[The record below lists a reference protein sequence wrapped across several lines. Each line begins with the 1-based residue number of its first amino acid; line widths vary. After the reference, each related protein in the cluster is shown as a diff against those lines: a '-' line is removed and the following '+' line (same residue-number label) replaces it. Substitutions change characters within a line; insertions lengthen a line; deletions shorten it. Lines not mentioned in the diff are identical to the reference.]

1 MRVIENIFELEENL
15 QDSYVAIGT
24 FDGVHYGHQKLI
36 KNAVEKAKK
45 NGGKSVVFTFS
56 SHPMEL
62 IDISRA
68 PRVIN
73 TIEEKLYLLENM
85 GVDCVILQSFTK
97 EFANLTA
104 DEFADILKEK
114 VGSKEIFVGFNFSFG
129 EGGKSKTKDL
139 IRLGEERG
147 ILVYEIPAVYVD
159 GDLISS
165 TFLRNRILHAD
176 IAEINRY
183 LGHRFLIM
191 GEVVHG
197 KKIARELG
205 FPTANIKISTR
216 LYPKNGIYGARVKIE
231 GEDFYRD
238 GVVNIGVNPTLKPGE
253 KSVEVNI
260 LDFDEFIYGKIVAVE
275 LEQYLREEKKF
286 SSIDEL
292 KRVIGNDV
300 KTWTKVVKERRNGY
314 STKDR

>member
-15 QDSYVAIGT
+15 QESYVAIGT

-36 KNAVEKAKK
+36 RNAVEKAKK

-85 GVDCVILQSFTK
+85 GVDCVILQSFIK

-114 VGSKEIFVGFNFSFG
+114 VESKEIFVGFNFSFG

-147 ILVYEIPAVYVD
+147 ILVHEIPAVYVD

>member
-15 QDSYVAIGT
+15 QESYVAIGT

-36 KNAVEKAKK
+36 RNAVEKAKK

-114 VGSKEIFVGFNFSFG
+114 VGIDKLFAILLSLTLYSF
-129 EGGKSKTKDL
+129 
-139 IRLGEERG
+139 I
-147 ILVYEIPAVYVD
+147 I
-159 GDLISS
+159 
-165 TFLRNRILHAD
+165 
-176 IAEINRY
+176 
-183 LGHRFLIM
+183 
-191 GEVVHG
+191 
-197 KKIARELG
+197 
-205 FPTANIKISTR
+205 
-216 LYPKNGIYGARVKIE
+216 
-231 GEDFYRD
+231 
-238 GVVNIGVNPTLKPGE
+238 
-253 KSVEVNI
+253 
-260 LDFDEFIYGKIVAVE
+260 
-275 LEQYLREEKKF
+275 
-286 SSIDEL
+286 
-292 KRVIGNDV
+292 
-300 KTWTKVVKERRNGY
+300 
-314 STKDR
+314 

>member
-147 ILVYEIPAVYVD
+147 ILVHEIPAVYVD

-231 GEDFYRD
+231 GEDFYRN

>member
-15 QDSYVAIGT
+15 QESYVAIGT

-36 KNAVEKAKK
+36 RNAVEKAKK

-139 IRLGEERG
+139 ISLGEERG
-147 ILVYEIPAVYVD
+147 ILIHEIPAVYVD

-300 KTWTKVVKERRNGY
+300 KTWTKVIKERRNGY

>member
-1 MRVIENIFELEENL
+1 MRVIKDIFELEENL
-15 QDSYVAIGT
+15 KGSYVAIGT

-36 KNAVEKAKK
+36 KQAIEKAKEK
-45 NGGKSVVFTFS
+45 GGQSVVFTFS

-62 IDISRA
+62 IDISKA
-68 PRVIN
+68 PKVIN
-73 TIEEKLYLLENM
+73 TIEEKLYLLENL
-85 GVDCVILQSFTK
+85 GVDCVILQSFTR

-104 DEFADILKEK
+104 DEFVDILKEK
-114 VGSKEIFVGFNFSFG
+114 VGTKEIFIGFNFSFG
-129 EGGKSKTKDL
+129 EGGKAKSKDL
-139 IRLGEERG
+139 IELGEKKG
-147 ILVYEIPAVYVD
+147 ILVHEMPAVYLD
-159 GDLISS
+159 GNLISS
-165 TFLRNRILHAD
+165 TFLRNKVLHTD
-176 IAEINRY
+176 IEEINRY

-205 FPTANIKISTR
+205 FPTANIKIATR
-216 LYPKNGIYGARVKIE
+216 LYPKNGIYGVRVKIE
-231 GEDFYRD
+231 GEDFFRD

-260 LDFDEFIYGKIVAVE
+260 LDFDSFIYGKIVAVE

-292 KRVIGNDV
+292 KKVIGNDI
-300 KTWTKVVKERRNGY
+300 KTWRKVIEKRKNGY
-314 STKDR
+314 SIKDR